1 MKMRMLLLLVLVAG
15 CLQAQRHYNTLF
27 LGNSYTYSYDLPGT
41 LQAMTLAGGDTLT
54 KDQNTPGGYTLQG
67 HSTNATSLSLIRS
80 KPWDFV
86 VLQEQSQLPS
96 FPQNQVQ
103 QDVYPYATQ
112 LNDSIKANDSC
123 TVTVFFMTW
132 GRKYGDAGNCQFW
145 PPVCTY
151 SGMQYELRRSYL
163 NMANQNTALV
173 APCGIAWW
181 ESMLRD
187 STVEL
192 YINDWSHPSDKG
204 TYLNACVFYAT
215 MYRRSPVGLG
225 YYAALD
231 TATATYLQQVA
242 HDVVFDSLTQWRV
255 GLDDAHADFSETL
268 DTQGNVA
275 FTNLSSNANAYQW
288 SFGDGG
294 TDTVPSPT
302 YTYAAPGT
310 YPVTLVVSN
319 GCTSDT
325 LTDTLDVIIVGTEV
339 QESLTMQ
346 LFPNPGNGNLRLQ
359 SDVPNAGS
367 VTVRVHDAQG
377 REVWKATKEAV
388 SSKFEMEIDLGGLP
402 AGAFSITLE
411 SGTRVRAFRHYI
423 KQ

>member
-1 MKMRMLLLLVLVAG
+1 MKTRMLLLLMLLTG
-15 CLQAQRHYNTLF
+15 SLQAQHHYRTLF
-27 LGNSYTYSYDLPGT
+27 LGNSYTYTSDLPGN
-41 LQAMTLAGGDTLT
+41 LQALTLAGGDTLY

-80 KPWDFV
+80 QPWNFV

-96 FPQNQVQ
+96 FPQGQVQ

-163 NMANQNTALV
+163 NMANQNSALV

-231 TATATYLQQVA
+231 TVTATYLQQVA
-242 HDVVFDSLTQWRV
+242 HDVVFDSLMQWRV
-255 GLDDAHADFSETL
+255 GLDDAQAAFSETM
-268 DTQGNVA
+268 DTQGNVT
-275 FTNLSSNANAYQW
+275 FTNLSTNANSYQW

-294 TDTVPSPT
+294 TDSVASPIHA
-302 YTYAAPGT
+302 YAASGSF
-310 YPVTLVVSN
+310 PVTLIVSN
-319 GCTSDT
+319 GCTRDT
-325 LTDTLDVIIVGTEV
+325 LTDTLLVIVVGTEAASPLKM
-339 QESLTMQ
+339 E
-346 LFPNPGNGNLRLQ
+346 LFPSPGNGHLNLQ
-359 SDVPNAGS
+359 SEIPDVGA

-388 SSKFEMEIDLGGLP
+388 ISKLEMEIDLGGLP
-402 AGAFSITLE
+402 AGAYSITLE
-411 SGTRVRAFRHYI
+411 NGSQQRAFQHYI

>member
-1 MKMRMLLLLVLVAG
+1 MKLRLLALMLLFGGLAH
-15 CLQAQRHYNTLF
+15 AQHHYHTLF

-41 LQAMTLAGGDTLT
+41 LQSLTLAGGDTLT

-80 KPWDFV
+80 RPWDFV

-96 FPQNQVQ
+96 FPQSQVQ
-103 QDVYPYATQ
+103 TDVYPYATQ
-112 LNDSIKANDSC
+112 LNDSIKSNDSC
-123 TVTVFFMTW
+123 SVTVFFMTW
-132 GRKYGDAGNCQFW
+132 GRKYGDASNCQFW

-163 NMANQNTALV
+163 NMANQNSALV

-225 YYAALD
+225 FYAALD

-255 GLDDAHADFSETL
+255 GLDDARADFSLTT
-268 DTQGNVA
+268 DTQGNVS
-275 FTNLSSNANAYQW
+275 FTNLSVNANSFHW
-288 SFGDGG
+288 DFGDGT
-294 TDTVPSPT
+294 TDTTASPAH
-302 YTYAAPGT
+302 TYATFGNYA
-310 YPVTLVVSN
+310 VTLVVSN

-325 LTDTLDVIIVGTEV
+325 LTDTVEVIILGA
-339 QESLTMQ
+339 QDASPLSMQ
-346 LFPNPGNGNLRLQ
+346 IFPNPGKGRIRLQ
-359 SDVPNAGS
+359 SNLDAALTA
-367 VTVRVHDAQG
+367 TVRVHDAQG
-377 REVWKATKEAV
+377 RLVWSGTGTPVAGKL
-388 SSKFEMEIDLGGLP
+388 EMDIDLGGLP
-402 AGAFSITLE
+402 AGAYSIMLE
-411 SGTRVRAFRHYI
+411 SGLEPRAFQIYI

>member
-1 MKMRMLLLLVLVAG
+1 MKLRMILLFMLVAG
-15 CLQAQRHYNTLF
+15 WLQAQHHYHTLF
-27 LGNSYTYSYDLPGT
+27 LGNSYTYTSDLPGT
-41 LQAMTLAGGDTLT
+41 LQALTLAGGDTLT

-80 KPWDFV
+80 QPWDFV

-96 FPQNQVQ
+96 FPQSQVQ

-112 LNDSIKANDSC
+112 LDDSIKANDSC
-123 TVTVFFMTW
+123 SVTVFFMTW

-163 NMANQNTALV
+163 NMANQNSALV

-231 TATATYLQQVA
+231 TTTATYLQQVA

-255 GLDDAHADFSETL
+255 GLDDAHAAFNETM
-268 DTQGNVA
+268 DTQGNVT
-275 FTNLSSNANAYQW
+275 FTNLSSNANSYQW

-294 TDTVPSPT
+294 TDSVASPT
-302 YTYAAPGT
+302 HTYANFGN
-310 YPVTLVVSN
+310 YPVTLIVSN

-325 LTDTLDVIIVGTEV
+325 LTDTLLVIVVGTP
-339 QESLTMQ
+339 SSAPLTMQ
-346 LFPNPGNGNLRLQ
+346 IFPNPGNGRLRLE
-359 SDVPNAGS
+359 SSLSSTETAK
-367 VTVRVHDAQG
+367 VRVHDAQG
-377 REVWKATKEAV
+377 REVWMAVGEAV
-388 SSKFEMEIDLGGLP
+388 AGKLQMEIDLSGLP
-402 AGAFSITLE
+402 TGAYSITLE
-411 SGTRVRAFRHYI
+411 CGAQQRAFRHYI